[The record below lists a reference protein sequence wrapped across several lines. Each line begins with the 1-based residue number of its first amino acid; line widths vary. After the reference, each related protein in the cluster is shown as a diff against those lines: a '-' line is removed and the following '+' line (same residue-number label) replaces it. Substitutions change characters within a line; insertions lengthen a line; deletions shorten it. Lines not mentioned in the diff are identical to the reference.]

1 MSRATRVLVFDTT
14 HHALWAEEVA
24 RDMRLGVEVVPAP
37 PASGAGCDL
46 AIEALESDL
55 SALIAG
61 LRERGIV
68 FRVYERGP
76 ATPP

>member
-1 MSRATRVLVFDTT
+1 MSVRVLVFETT

-37 PASGAGCDL
+37 AASRAGCDL
-46 AIEALESDL
+46 AIAALEEDL
-55 SALIAG
+55 EELLAA

-68 FRVYERGP
+68 FRVFESAG
-76 ATPP
+76 